1 MSPTVEQV
9 AERANVSIS
18 TVSRA
23 LRDVPGVSAAT
34 RKRVQK
40 AAEELGYAISP
51 SASRLATGRTRTVAV
66 VVPLLSKWF
75 FAEVIA
81 AAGRVLSREGY
92 DVLLVELSTPE
103 LRKKF
108 FAGRRLH
115 GRSDA
120 VLVVALQLTPAE
132 LKALEGQGQA
142 VALVGSERDGAS
154 SVRVDDRAGGRAAT
168 RHLLNLGHERI
179 AFLGIRQPEGSPL
192 GGVPPA
198 ERLKGYGEALAEA
211 GLSREPELEAGVDN
225 TVDAGAAA
233 MSALLTAAEPPTA
246 VVAASD
252 ELALGA
258 MATLR
263 GAGMDVPG
271 DFSVTGYDNHE
282 LAGAVGLTTMDHG
295 VADQGR
301 LAAEAILSALAGA
314 PASAG
319 LIEPRLVVRGTT
331 APPRRLRRA
340 TPTS

>member
-1 MSPTVEQV
+1 MPPTVEQV
-9 AERANVSIS
+9 AARAQVSVS

-23 LRDVPGVSAAT
+23 LRDVPGISDST
-34 RKRVQK
+34 RKRVRE

-81 AAGRVLSREGY
+81 AAGRVLSQAGY

-103 LRKKF
+103 LRERF
-108 FAGRRLH
+108 FAGGRLR

-120 VLVVALQLTPAE
+120 VLVAALQLTPGE
-132 LKALEGQGQA
+132 LTALQGQGQA
-142 VALVGSERDGAS
+142 VALVGSEREGAS
-154 SVRVDDRAGGRAAT
+154 SVRVEDRAGGRAAT

-179 AFLGIRQPEGSPL
+179 AFLGIGEAEGSPL

-198 ERLKGYGEALAEA
+198 ERLRGYRDALAEA
-211 GLSREPELEAGVDN
+211 GLPEEPALEAAVEN
-225 TVDAGAAA
+225 TVESGAVA
-233 MSALLTAAEPPTA
+233 MSGFLSAAEPPTA

-252 ELALGA
+252 ELAFGA
-258 MATLR
+258 IATLR
-263 GAGMDVPG
+263 AAGLSVPG
-271 DFSVTGYDNHE
+271 DFSVVGYDNHE
-282 LAGAVGLTTMDHG
+282 LAGAVGLTTMDHC
-295 VADQGR
+295 VAEQGR
-301 LAAEAILSALAGA
+301 LAAEAILAALGGA

-319 LIEPRLVVRGTT
+319 RIEPRLVVRGTT

-340 TPTS
+340 APTN